1 MKKFIQMPL
10 VLQDDVIDGKLIGND
25 LLIYCYLLTKA
36 SHGEPIFF
44 SNKKIGDDLG
54 GMSHGKVS
62 ASLSRLSSA
71 GHIRRF
77 RTCNKTGTQLK
88 TIVRNKGNIT
98 IRGKTLDKT

>member
-1 MKKFIQMPL
+1 MPL
-10 VLQDDVIDGKLIGND
+10 VIQSDVIKGKLIGND
-25 LLIYCYLLTKA
+25 LLIYSYLLTKA
-36 SHGEPIFF
+36 GHGEPIFF

-88 TIVRNKGNIT
+88 TIVKEKGNVIV
-98 IRGKTLDKT
+98 RGKILDKS

>member
-10 VLQDDVIDGKLIGND
+10 VIQDDVVEGKLIGND
-25 LLIYCYLLTKA
+25 LLIYSYLLTKA

-88 TIVRNKGNIT
+88 TMVQNKGNMI
-98 IRGKTLDKT
+98 IRGKILDKT